1 VPHVEALEALEGC
14 PLCRRG
20 QMVGATVDFTFR
32 QMTDRGRVTCHLPL
46 PISACSHC
54 GFEMLGTKAE
64 TEMDEAVRRE
74 YDRLPPVS
82 KDDE

>member
-1 VPHVEALEALEGC
+1 
-14 PLCRRG
+14 
-20 QMVGATVDFTFR
+20 
-32 QMTDRGRVTCHLPL
+32 MTDRGRVTCHLPL